1 LAADYQLLT
10 KKLGEFYDFAGK
22 VVLLVGAGHGQL
34 LDPSI
39 EIRNLIAVD
48 KDRDALK
55 EFEKKIA
62 ADGRQRSVEVIHSE
76 FEKVTSRA
84 DVVYFE
90 FCLHEMAD
98 PFFSLEHAK
107 TLAPEVVVFDHS
119 PAAEW
124 VFYGAE
130 EDQVRRSSLAMKDFG
145 IRRHSSFV
153 TAQRFG
159 DYSELVSK
167 MSAQGPLA
175 FQRIE
180 RYSGA
185 TNFVIPM
192 ICELALL

>member
-1 LAADYQLLT
+1 LAADYELLT
-10 KKLGEFYDFAGK
+10 KMLGEFYDFAGK
-22 VVLLVGAGHGQL
+22 VVLLVVAGHGQL
-34 LDPSI
+34 LDPSS
-39 EIRNLIAVD
+39 EIRKLIAVD
-48 KDRDALK
+48 KDRAALE

-62 ADGRQRSVEVIHSE
+62 ADGRQHSVEVIHGE
-76 FEKVTSRA
+76 FEKVTSRG

-119 PAAEW
+119 PASDW

-159 DYSELVSK
+159 AYSELVSK

-192 ICELALL
+192 VCELALL

>member
-1 LAADYQLLT
+1 M
-10 KKLGEFYDFAGK
+10 LGEFYDFAGK
-22 VVLLVGAGHGQL
+22 VVLLVVGGHMQL
-34 LDPSI
+34 LDPSS
-39 EIRNLIAVD
+39 EIRKLIAVD
-48 KDRDALK
+48 KDRAALE

-62 ADGRQRSVEVIHSE
+62 ADGQQSSVEVIHGE
-76 FEKVTSRA
+76 FEKVTLHG

-98 PFFSLEHAK
+98 PFFSLKHAK

-119 PAAEW
+119 PASEW

-130 EDQVRRSSLAMKDFG
+130 EDQVRRSSLAVKDFG
-145 IRRHSSFV
+145 IQRHSSFV
-153 TAQRFG
+153 TGQRFG
-159 DYSELVSK
+159 EYSELVSK

-192 ICELALL
+192 VCELALL

>member
-1 LAADYQLLT
+1 MAADYELLT
-10 KKLGEFYDFAGK
+10 KKLGEFYDFADK

-34 LDPSI
+34 LDPAI
-39 EIRNLIAVD
+39 EIRKLIAVD
-48 KDRDALK
+48 KDRAALE
-55 EFEKKIA
+55 EFEKQIA
-62 ADGRQRSVEVIHSE
+62 AEGRQRSVEVIHGE
-76 FEKVTSRA
+76 FEKVTSHS

-98 PFFSLEHAK
+98 PFFSLKHAK
-107 TLAPEVVVFDHS
+107 TLAPEAVVFDHS
-119 PAAEW
+119 PASEW

-159 DYSELVSK
+159 AYSELVSK

-180 RYSGA
+180 RFSGA